1 MVKVNLGCGSNI
13 LEGFDNRDSDVN
25 ITQRL
30 PYLDNSVDFIL
41 IEHCLEHVNCADGLK
56 FLDEAYRILKKGGV
70 LRVCVP
76 VLYLIIPHNRNH
88 ARDLC
93 LGHGHQNL
101 YTQESLGQM
110 LWCAGFE
117 AWVATVRAECDGHWK
132 VIGAEKDHMETL
144 RIEATK

>member
-1 MVKVNLGCGSNI
+1 MKVQFGSGSNI
-13 LEGFDNRDSDVN
+13 LEGFDNRDSETN

-56 FLDEAYRILKKGGV
+56 FMDEAYRILKKDGL
-70 LRVCVP
+70 LRICVP
-76 VLYLIIPHNRNH
+76 TLNLIIPHNRTH
-88 ARDLC
+88 ARDLI

-101 YTQESLGQM
+101 YTQESLTQM

-117 AWVATVRAECDGHWK
+117 KVYTTMRSECDRHWM

-144 RIEATK
+144 RMEARK